1 MTAYSIFYH
10 RLKKLAHEINYYSKI
25 MAFRKHNSSAA
36 ERRESEKQLWSE
48 LL

>member
-25 MAFRKHNSSAA
+25 IAFRKHNDNAN
-36 ERRESEKQLWSE
+36 ERRENEKKLWTE